1 MKDFMTV
8 GFSAKGPLFEP
19 GLVQEVQ
26 EVINTGLMELAI
38 IEGAN
43 KVRDQL
49 WGPPRHEYNQ
59 SSASQRHG
67 KMDGTLKRSVGATDI
82 KDNVVRVDAG
92 ETLLGKDLVYAA
104 WIEGVGSRNK
114 RSRFKGYKMFEKAA
128 KHMRDTP
135 GLWDKYIGLQ
145 IARILK

>member
-1 MKDFMTV
+1 MADFMKV

-49 WGPPRHEYNQ
+49 WGPPRHKYNQ
-59 SSASQRHG
+59 SKASQRHG

-92 ETLLGKDLVYAA
+92 ETLLGKDLVYAGR
-104 WIEGVGSRNK
+104 IEK
-114 RSRFKGYKMFEKAA
+114 QYKMFEKAA
-128 KHMRDTP
+128 RHMRDTP

>member
-1 MKDFMTV
+1 MKV

-49 WGPPRHEYNQ
+49 WGPPRHKYNQ
-59 SSASQRHG
+59 STASQRHG
-67 KMDGTLKRSVGATDI
+67 KMDGILKRSVGATDI

-92 ETLLGKDLVYAA
+92 ETLLGKDLVYAGR
-104 WIEGVGSRNK
+104 IEK
-114 RSRFKGYKMFEKAA
+114 QYKMFEKAA
-128 KHMRDTP
+128 RHMRDTP

>member
-1 MKDFMTV
+1 MKDFIKV
-8 GFSAKGPLFEP
+8 GFDVKGPLFDP
-19 GLVQEVQ
+19 GLVKEVQ

-49 WGPPRHEYNQ
+49 WGPPRHKYNQ
-59 SSASQRHG
+59 SKASQRHG
-67 KMDGTLKRSVGATDI
+67 KMDGTLKRSVGATVV

-104 WIEGVGSRNK
+104 WVEGVDPRN
-114 RSRFKGYKMFEKAA
+114 RTSRFKGYKMFENTKNYLNS
-128 KHMRDTP
+128 RPD
-135 GLWDKYIGLQ
+135 LQDKYI
-145 IARILK
+145 AKRIVEIIK

>member
-1 MKDFMTV
+1 MKDFMKV

-49 WGPPRHEYNQ
+49 WGPPRHKYNQ
-59 SSASQRHG
+59 STASQRHG
-67 KMDGTLKRSVGATDI
+67 KMDGILKRSVGATDI

-92 ETLLGKDLVYAA
+92 ETLLGKDLVYAGR
-104 WIEGVGSRNK
+104 IEK
-114 RSRFKGYKMFEKAA
+114 QYKMFEKAA
-128 KHMRDTP
+128 RHMRDTP

>member
-1 MKDFMTV
+1 MKDFIKV
-8 GFSAKGPLFEP
+8 GFTAKGPMFEP
-19 GLVQEVQ
+19 GLVKEVQ

-38 IEGAN
+38 IEGSN
-43 KVRDQL
+43 KVKDQL
-49 WGPPRHEYNQ
+49 YPG
-59 SSASQRHG
+59 HG
-67 KMDGTLKRSVGATDI
+67 RITANLRNHVGATVV

-114 RSRFKGYKMFEKAA
+114 RSRFKGYKMFESAA
-128 KHMRDTP
+128 RHMRTSP

-145 IARILK
+145 IARILR

>member
-59 SSASQRHG
+59 STASQRHG
-67 KMDGTLKRSVGATDI
+67 KMDGVLKRSVGATDI

-92 ETLLGKDLVYAA
+92 KTLLGKDLFYAGR
-104 WIEGVGSRNK
+104 IEK
-114 RSRFKGYKMFEKAA
+114 QYKMFEKAA
-128 KHMRDTP
+128 QHMRTSP

>member
-1 MKDFMTV
+1 MKDFMKV
-8 GFSAKGPLFEP
+8 GFSANGPLFEP

-49 WGPPRHEYNQ
+49 WGPPRHKYNQ
-59 SSASQRHG
+59 STASQRHG

-92 ETLLGKDLVYAA
+92 ETLLGKDLVYAGR
-104 WIEGVGSRNK
+104 IEK
-114 RSRFKGYKMFEKAA
+114 QYKMFEKAA
-128 KHMRDTP
+128 RHMRDTP

>member
-1 MKDFMTV
+1 MTV

-26 EVINTGLMELAI
+26 DVINTGLMELAI

-92 ETLLGKDLVYAA
+92 ETLLGKDLVYAGR
-104 WIEGVGSRNK
+104 IEK
-114 RSRFKGYKMFEKAA
+114 QYKMFEKAA
-128 KHMRDTP
+128 RHMRDTP

>member
-1 MKDFMTV
+1 MADFMKV

-49 WGPPRHEYNQ
+49 WGPPRHKYNQ
-59 SSASQRHG
+59 STASQRHG

-92 ETLLGKDLVYAA
+92 ETLLGKDLVYAGR
-104 WIEGVGSRNK
+104 IEK
-114 RSRFKGYKMFEKAA
+114 QYKTFEKAA
-128 KHMRDTP
+128 RHMRDTP
-135 GLWDKYIGLQ
+135 GLWDRYIGLQ

>member
-1 MKDFMTV
+1 MKDFMKV

-49 WGPPRHEYNQ
+49 WGPPRHKYNQ
-59 SSASQRHG
+59 STASQRHG
-67 KMDGTLKRSVGATDI
+67 KMDGILKRSVGATDI

-92 ETLLGKDLVYAA
+92 ETLLGKDLVYAGR
-104 WIEGVGSRNK
+104 IEK
-114 RSRFKGYKMFEKAA
+114 QYKMFEKAA
-128 KHMRDTP
+128 RHMKDTP

>member
-1 MKDFMTV
+1 MADFMKV

-26 EVINTGLMELAI
+26 DVINTGLMELAI

-49 WGPPRHEYNQ
+49 WGPPRHKYNQ
-59 SSASQRHG
+59 SKASQRHG

-92 ETLLGKDLVYAA
+92 ETLLGKDLVYAGR
-104 WIEGVGSRNK
+104 IEK
-114 RSRFKGYKMFEKAA
+114 QYKMFEKAA
-128 KHMRDTP
+128 QHMRTSP

>member
-1 MKDFMTV
+1 MKDFMKV
-8 GFSAKGPLFEP
+8 GFSANGPLFEP

-49 WGPPRHEYNQ
+49 WGPPRHKYNQ
-59 SSASQRHG
+59 STASQRHG

-92 ETLLGKDLVYAA
+92 ETLLGKDLVYASR
-104 WIEGVGSRNK
+104 IEK
-114 RSRFKGYKMFEKAA
+114 QYKMFEKAA
-128 KHMRDTP
+128 RHMRDTP

>member
-1 MKDFMTV
+1 MKDFIKV
-8 GFSAKGPLFEP
+8 GFTAKGPMFEP
-19 GLVQEVQ
+19 GLANEVQ

-38 IEGAN
+38 IEGSN
-43 KVRDQL
+43 KVKDQL
-49 WGPPRHEYNQ
+49 YPG
-59 SSASQRHG
+59 HG
-67 KMDGTLKRSVGATDI
+67 RITANLRNHVGATVV

-128 KHMRDTP
+128 RHMRTSP